1 MFHAD
6 GVVTS
11 GTIENLS
18 SSGALVAMTS
28 SAALRA
34 PHGVLELKL
43 GTDGGRVVAR
53 TVRVE
58 HGRIAV
64 EFDRVPSELRQTI
77 DAAIAYAL
85 RAAETRPVLVVD
97 DRSPR
102 RRDLVARLAA
112 RGMTPFAPS
121 TPLEAI
127 DLLTRS
133 HLHVNV
139 ALLAPGFGQSTAEL
153 HALVSHSFPWVHASD
168 IDDDLDATVDRA
180 EEAWSSDIAR
190 LSAAIA

>member
-1 MFHAD
+1 VA
-6 GVVTS
+6 TS

-28 SAALRA
+28 TSAA
-34 PHGVLELKL
+34 GELELKL
-43 GTDGGRVVAR
+43 GTDGGRVTAR

-58 HGRIAV
+58 PGRIALA
-64 EFDRVPSELRQTI
+64 FDRVDPALRTTI
-77 DAAIAYAL
+77 DTAIAYAL
-85 RAAETRPVLVVD
+85 RAAERRPVLVMD
-97 DRSPR
+97 ERTR
-102 RRDLVARLAA
+102 RRHQLVSLLAA

-127 DLLTRS
+127 DLLARA

-139 ALLAPGFGQSTAEL
+139 ALVAPSFGQSAADL
-153 HALVSHSFPWVHASD
+153 HALVSDSFPWVHASD
-168 IDDDLDATVDRA
+168 ISDDLEATADSA
-180 EEAWSSDIAR
+180 ERAWSADAAR